1 MRVNI
6 EIQLLLMEQKYVRG
20 IPSYLINLIKALKE
34 RNMYEYSASFFDYGK
49 ERNNRAYAE
58 KYLGEYLNSDEFKE
72 CNSLSYRTIIDGL
85 LSGDASSYNSKTY
98 GDYFNYHADVYHFPS
113 INQIAQ
119 NAEGKIVTTVCD
131 IMPLIPQYKDYWTV
145 GNQTYFKNAFK
156 YVYENKDI
164 NLISISE
171 NTKNDIVNL
180 MNIEPERIFVT
191 LLGYDKSKIYHET
204 DDAELQRMGISGP
217 FLLYLGALDYRK
229 GIGEIL
235 KAFDIIKEKN
245 PDIKLV
251 LAGNPEEIF
260 KRDLSQMLSEC
271 KFIEDVIMPGYVTEY
286 QKRILLSSA
295 KIFLFPSEYEGF
307 GLPVIEAMACQTPV
321 ITTNISSIPEVGGDS
336 VVYVSPNKY
345 KDLADAIYELLDNES
360 YREELIKLG
369 YERAQTFS
377 WSNTALQTEKVYEYV
392 YTH

>member
-1 MRVNI
+1 MKVDI

-20 IPSYLINLIKALKE
+20 IPSYLINLVKALKE
-34 RNMYEYSASFFDYGK
+34 RNANEYTVSFFDYSK

-58 KYLGEYLNSDEFKE
+58 KYLGEYLSPKAILE
-72 CNSLSYRTIIDGL
+72 CNTLSYRSIMEGL
-85 LSGDASSYNSKTY
+85 KTGDTSSYATKSY
-98 GDYFNYHADVYHFPS
+98 GEYFEYSADIYHFPS
-113 INQIAQ
+113 VNQMAQ
-119 NAEGKIVTTVCD
+119 NAEGKVITTVHD
-131 IMPLIPQYKDYWTV
+131 IMPLLSKFERYWTFD
-145 GNQTYFKNAFK
+145 NKLFFKNAFK
-156 YVYENKDI
+156 YVRENRD
-164 NLISISE
+164 ISIISVSE

-260 KRDLSQMLSEC
+260 KRDLSRMLSEC